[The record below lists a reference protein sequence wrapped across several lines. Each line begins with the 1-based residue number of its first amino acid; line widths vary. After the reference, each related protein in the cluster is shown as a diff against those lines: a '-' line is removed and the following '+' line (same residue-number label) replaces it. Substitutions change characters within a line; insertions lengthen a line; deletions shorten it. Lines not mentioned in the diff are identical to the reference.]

1 MGSISILFTNYSVKR
16 KNHGRA
22 RIQTRGCW
30 VGNLCGMQHPTL
42 LLVNFCGLQVLESF
56 SLYLPDLAALE
67 SHASANHPY
76 TVADLDDA
84 TFEAVD
90 GDYGDGVQLV
100 RAKFRLKPNSI

>member
-1 MGSISILFTNYSVKR
+1 
-16 KNHGRA
+16 
-22 RIQTRGCW
+22 
-30 VGNLCGMQHPTL
+30 MQHPTL
-42 LLVNFCGLQVLESF
+42 YWETFTVYLQVLESF

>member
-1 MGSISILFTNYSVKR
+1 MAEPGFKLGAAGWEISVVCSPPPLLV
-16 KNHGRA
+16 
-22 RIQTRGCW
+22 
-30 VGNLCGMQHPTL
+30 NLCGR
-42 LLVNFCGLQVLESF
+42 QVLESF